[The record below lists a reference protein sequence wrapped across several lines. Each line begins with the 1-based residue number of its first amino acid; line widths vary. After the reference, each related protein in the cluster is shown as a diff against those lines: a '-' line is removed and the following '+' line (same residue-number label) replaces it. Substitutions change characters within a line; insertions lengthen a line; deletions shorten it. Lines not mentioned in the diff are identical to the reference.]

1 MDTCQDED
9 NLQALKV
16 SSPPPPSLSH
26 YLCSLPVQESLQLS
40 LSLIP
45 PTALVGLVTY
55 GKMVQLHEL
64 GCDGFA
70 KSYVFRGTKEV
81 TTKQLQEQL
90 GLGGGA
96 GGRPQAPAA
105 AQPGQPSPPVAGNN
119 SFLQPLQNIDMNL
132 TDLIG
137 DIQQDPWPVP
147 QETRPYRSTG
157 VALSLA
163 ISLLEATFPNAGAR
177 IMLFVGGACTQ
188 VHAYNHKIKTLY

>member
-1 MDTCQDED
+1 M
-9 NLQALKV
+9 
-16 SSPPPPSLSH
+16 
-26 YLCSLPVQESLQLS
+26 S

-45 PTALVGLVTY
+45 PTALVGLITY

-70 KSYVFRGTKEV
+70 KSFVFRGTKEV

-105 AQPGQPSPPVAGNN
+105 AQPGQQAQPGGGSRGNN

-147 QETRPYRSTG
+147 QETRPFRSTG

-163 ISLLEATFPNAGAR
+163 VSLLEATFPNAGAR

-188 VHAYNHKIKTLY
+188 VRLCHIP

>member
-16 SSPPPPSLSH
+16 TLSLSPSLLSH
-26 YLCSLPVQESLQLS
+26 YFSLTLQESLQLS

-45 PTALVGLVTY
+45 PTALVGLITY

-105 AQPGQPSPPVAGNN
+105 AQPGQQAQPAGGSHGNN

-188 VHAYNHKIKTLY
+188 VIMKCKLL

>member
-1 MDTCQDED
+1 M
-9 NLQALKV
+9 
-16 SSPPPPSLSH
+16 
-26 YLCSLPVQESLQLS
+26 S

-45 PTALVGLVTY
+45 PTALVGLITF

-105 AQPGQPSPPVAGNN
+105 AQGQQQAASGSHSNN

-132 TDLIG
+132 TDMIG

-147 QETRPYRSTG
+147 QETRPFRSTG

-163 ISLLEATFPNAGAR
+163 VSLLEATFPNAGAR

-188 VHAYNHKIKTLY
+188 VCDILCPLLCFLE

>member
-1 MDTCQDED
+1 
-9 NLQALKV
+9 
-16 SSPPPPSLSH
+16 
-26 YLCSLPVQESLQLS
+26 
-40 LSLIP
+40 
-45 PTALVGLVTY
+45 
-55 GKMVQLHEL
+55 MVQLHEL

-105 AQPGQPSPPVAGNN
+105 SQPGQPSPSAAGNN

-188 VHAYNHKIKTLY
+188 VRACNHEVKIFLSQLFLVIYRVLV

>member
-1 MDTCQDED
+1 MCTL
-9 NLQALKV
+9 NSFLA
-16 SSPPPPSLSH
+16 PPLTPPLF
-26 YLCSLPVQESLQLS
+26 VQESLQLS

-45 PTALVGLVTY
+45 PTSLVGLVTY
-55 GKMVQLHEL
+55 GKMVQLHQL

-105 AQPGQPSPPVAGNN
+105 AQGQPQQQAPGSHGNN

-147 QETRPYRSTG
+147 QETRPFRSTG
-157 VALSLA
+157 AALSLA
-163 ISLLEATFPNAGAR
+163 VSLLEATFPNAGAR

-188 VHAYNHKIKTLY
+188 VCSIAMLFRIEMCIVHILV

>member
-1 MDTCQDED
+1 
-9 NLQALKV
+9 
-16 SSPPPPSLSH
+16 
-26 YLCSLPVQESLQLS
+26 
-40 LSLIP
+40 
-45 PTALVGLVTY
+45 
-55 GKMVQLHEL
+55 MVQLHEL

-105 AQPGQPSPPVAGNN
+105 SQGQQQSPSGSHSNN

-132 TDLIG
+132 TDMIG

-147 QETRPYRSTG
+147 QDTRPFRSTG

-163 ISLLEATFPNAGAR
+163 VSLLEVTFPNAGAR
-177 IMLFVGGACTQ
+177 VMLFVGGACTQ
-188 VHAYNHKIKTLY
+188 VCFFA

>member
-1 MDTCQDED
+1 
-9 NLQALKV
+9 
-16 SSPPPPSLSH
+16 
-26 YLCSLPVQESLQLS
+26 
-40 LSLIP
+40 
-45 PTALVGLVTY
+45 
-55 GKMVQLHEL
+55 MVQLHEL

-105 AQPGQPSPPVAGNN
+105 TQPGQQAQPAGGPHGNS

-137 DIQQDPWPVP
+137 DIQQDPWPVS
-147 QETRPYRSTG
+147 QDTRPYRSTG

-163 ISLLEATFPNAGAR
+163 VSLLEATFPNAGAR

-188 VHAYNHKIKTLY
+188 VHTFS